1 VLVLDIL
8 IEVFPR
14 AALIWFTMEDDTSHS
29 VKPIGVAVIEFNQWN
44 ATVLMFS
51 PENLNA
57 V

>member
-1 VLVLDIL
+1 MISFDSVLKMLQL
-8 IEVFPR
+8 PF
-14 AALIWFTMEDDTSHS
+14 S
-29 VKPIGVAVIEFNQWN
+29 VSYFGVAVIEFNQWN